1 MSFHFS
7 PKIVTDGLVLYLDG
21 ANPKSYVSGSTIW
34 NDISK
39 NSNDGTLTNGPS
51 FDTNNNGSIVFD
63 GVNDYVGINNFIGN
77 LNTFSVNH
85 FIYLNTSQNGKTIF
99 SNFGIGN
106 NGWVTG
112 ISDIQTNVIKFY
124 LGNFIHLYS
133 NTVLQNLTWY
143 CVTITYNNGNPKIYI
158 NGVEDNSSSSVLT
171 SSSSYYGNDI
181 GRLGEGSQYFNGK
194 ISGVQVYNRSLTS
207 TEVLQNYNSLKGRFG
222 L

>member
-7 PKIVTDGLVLYLDG
+7 LKIVTDGLVLYLDG

-39 NSNDGTLTNGPS
+39 NSNNGTLTNGPT
-51 FDTNNNGSIVFD
+51 FDTSNRGCIIFD
-63 GVNDYVGINNFIGN
+63 GVNDYVGVNNFIGN

-99 SNFGIGN
+99 SNFGNDN

-112 ISDIQTNVIKFY
+112 ISDSQTNVIKFY
-124 LGNFIHLYS
+124 LGNIVHLYS
-133 NTVLQNLTWY
+133 NTVLQNLIWY
-143 CVTITYNNGNPKIYI
+143 SITITYNNGNPKIYI
-158 NGVEDNSSSSVLT
+158 NGVEDNSSSTVLT
-171 SSSSYYGNDI
+171 PSSSYFGNDI
-181 GRLGEGSQYFNGK
+181 GRLGDGSQHFNGG
-194 ISGVQVYNRSLTS
+194 ISNIQVYNRALTPS
-207 TEVLQNYNSLKGRFG
+207 EVLQNYNSLKGRFG